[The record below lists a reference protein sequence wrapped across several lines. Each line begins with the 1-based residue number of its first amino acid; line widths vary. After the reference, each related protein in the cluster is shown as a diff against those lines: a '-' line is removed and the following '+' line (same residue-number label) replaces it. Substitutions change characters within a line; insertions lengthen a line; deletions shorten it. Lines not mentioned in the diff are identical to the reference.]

1 MPFFEYLSF
10 SACSSCSGSLCFM
23 FGDLDESFLAA
34 PAYFVPYHSVHTLFL
49 ADQVEIID
57 TSQHQRH

>member
-1 MPFFEYLSF
+1 
-10 SACSSCSGSLCFM
+10 M